1 MKAFVS
7 QAKAEAEAMFPGWK
21 VTTSNMAATVHELNN
36 ELCMDLIYGF
46 WQALIAISLVLMVV
60 FRSVR
65 WTIAAA
71 VPNLV
76 PVIVLLGSMALGGT
90 AIKPG
95 IALIFSIALGVSFDN
110 TVYLLGRLRLLRDR
124 SSTGEISAC
133 KAWFQEGNLCLFS
146 SFALVSGFMVY
157 LASYFSLNQEFG
169 FYMVMAVLGGML
181 GDLVLLPA
189 MLAAFPAMV
198 KNRNKAS
205 VVALESVRK
214 PVDSSDQER
223 LVA

>member
-1 MKAFVS
+1 
-7 QAKAEAEAMFPGWK
+7 
-21 VTTSNMAATVHELNN
+21 
-36 ELCMDLIYGF
+36 
-46 WQALIAISLVLMVV
+46 
-60 FRSVR
+60 
-65 WTIAAA
+65 
-71 VPNLV
+71 
-76 PVIVLLGSMALGGT
+76 
-90 AIKPG
+90 
-95 IALIFSIALGVSFDN
+95 
-110 TVYLLGRLRLLRDR
+110 
-124 SSTGEISAC
+124 
-133 KAWFQEGNLCLFS
+133 
-146 SFALVSGFMVY
+146 MVY